1 MIEAP
6 TEGPSPV
13 EEAPGDSGEVP
24 AQRYV
29 ALEQAPV
36 DVEIAD
42 LVDAH
47 GQLKVYP
54 AVESKDYFT
63 IALSRGRLRLRAR
76 GYVGLIPL
84 NDRVVVDVRP
94 RVRIENFTRVLR
106 VARYAPIALE
116 HAPRSYALEQE
127 WDESLLDVYSEALI
141 DRVEAI
147 RLGGLLRE
155 YDRHEEVSSYPKGR
169 ILVRETATR
178 LAPRGLSHVA
188 ASTWHRRSADNAAN
202 RCLKYALWFLAQ
214 RYMRV
219 ERTNDSR
226 RILRQ
231 MNRLYR
237 LFEGVELEHRR
248 SFLRHAL
255 VQGRHRLPSL
265 RAYYRPA
272 LDIALAIVR
281 EHAVSFEREGTAL
294 ELRSLILNMHQI
306 FEDYVR
312 NVLAREAEYNGWSL
326 RILDGN
332 KRPARKLVFDQ
343 RPSEWATPDVV
354 VREEG
359 AVPVTRALLE
369 VKYKP
374 GSGAPDRGDL
384 NQAVTY
390 AASYRSPKVVLVQ
403 PRGDSGASGLRLLG
417 TLGDIAVYQHIIDLG
432 ADDLAEEEAQF
443 GQAVHRLCAAPSAL
457 RSG

>member
-1 MIEAP
+1 VTEASVS
-6 TEGPSPV
+6 EV
-13 EEAPGDSGEVP
+13 EEAADEPEEVP

-36 DVEIAD
+36 DVELAD

-47 GQLKVYP
+47 GRLEVYP

-84 NDRVVVDVRP
+84 NDRVVIDVRP

-116 HAPRSYALEQE
+116 HAPRNYALEQE

-141 DRVEAI
+141 DRVEAV
-147 RLGGLLRE
+147 RLRGLLRE
-155 YDRHEEVSSYPKGR
+155 YQRHEEVSSYPKGR

-188 ASTWHRRSADNAAN
+188 ASTWHHRSADNAPN

-214 RYMRV
+214 RYTRL
-219 ERTNDSR
+219 ERTTDSR
-226 RILRQ
+226 RILRRI
-231 MNRLYR
+231 NRLYR
-237 LFEGVELEHRR
+237 LFDGVQLEHRR
-248 SFLRHAL
+248 SFLRDAL
-255 VQGRHRLPSL
+255 VVGRHRLPSL

-272 LDIALAIVR
+272 LDIALAIIR

-312 NVLAREAEYNGWSL
+312 NVLAREANDNGWAL
-326 RILDGN
+326 RVLDGN
-332 KRPARKLVFDQ
+332 ERPGKKLVFDQ

-354 VREEG
+354 IQEEG
-359 AVPVTRALLE
+359 AVLLTPALLE

-374 GSGAPDRGDL
+374 GSGADRSDL
-384 NQAVTY
+384 NQAITY
-390 AASYRSPKVVLVQ
+390 AASYRSPNVVLVQ
-403 PRGDSGASGLRLLG
+403 PRGDSGPSGLRRLG
-417 TLGDIAVYQHIIDLG
+417 TLGDISVYHYILDLG
-432 ADDLAEEEAQF
+432 ADDLAEKEVQF
-443 GQAVHRLCAAPSAL
+443 GQAVHQLCVASSAL
-457 RSG
+457 NAR